1 MSKKGTIKLSEQRKL
16 HSKSGNRC
24 AICKTVLVDV
34 ENIDSACI
42 GVNAHIY
49 GEKPGAARYDATK
62 PIEYVNSEANL
73 IFLCCNCHTKIDGQE
88 KEYPPKLLFEIK
100 QQHEREVINEQ
111 SSFPK
116 KKIYS
121 TIENSLSREV
131 VPFKDFQKGKTHLY
145 FHKELKKS
153 LFAACVEKRRVVLL
167 GEAGCG
173 KSVELKQLAAEVSAD
188 EKNNLYPILY
198 DLKLYTSQEIEEIIR
213 SEYSGIP
220 MDKVFL
226 ILDAY
231 DEIEEEEQIRFARK
245 LNSFVKK
252 HPNTF
257 IVISSRNNFYTTA
270 DKDGYGAKFENFE
283 EYSLC
288 CLSAKQIEDYVV
300 ECKASWDL
308 FCKEVNKH
316 HINDLIE
323 NPFYLIEIVKLL
335 IEDGE
340 LPKKSELMEK
350 IILSRF
356 SKDIKKYINTKDI
369 YACKRDIM
377 LNLQKVAFAMQCM
390 HRVQISEDNYQ
401 HLLSREDR
409 NYLSYSGIFSI
420 CENETHQFE
429 HNNFRE
435 FLTAK
440 YVSCLELEKIKQLLL
455 TNDGKIKESWAN
467 VLSYLVIIYDN
478 EEFLPW
484 LCEIGPEYIVKF
496 ERTRI
501 SIDYRNRILI
511 EFIDSI
517 SSRNIWLSRTNISAE
532 DLAKFGESD
541 TTCDYLLKQ
550 IENPTNFRALSNAI
564 QVLSN
569 FKEKY
574 NMEERIREVLFSCIK
589 SVEIRDYEKR
599 EAIDAIVDLDLVNS
613 EITGYVLNLYEKG
626 CSSILLYGIVNYL
639 IFLPDSEQYIDIL
652 LKEYIDS
659 AKMNRD
665 YSTNI
670 RLRIKFYLERLNDYD
685 SICKV
690 INAFSDYEEHYSC
703 DKDVFESIIKNAI
716 KLYKAGMYD
725 IFTVVYKA
733 IINSERKYN
742 SEFRRYCKM
751 FFEKTDTLK
760 NAFLLLA
767 ESYSE
772 DNWDILFLLEFLGNE
787 ECYESLLNDI
797 EKHIALISRLYI
809 RLPEESLVLK
819 EYETALTNTKKEIP
833 KRRAYIDYSAEHLK
847 GVQMYFDSLFDKED
861 YLGLVDSLLEFAADP
876 DITFNDLNGLINKRE
891 FDERYKGELLF
902 SLVIDLKRT
911 KLSNE
916 KISEFLSYVTWND
929 FSVCCIYNI
938 LKSNEKIK
946 VSEEQKQFIEKL
958 CKENI
963 DVFEKNKGS
972 YQTYPYMIIYVMF
985 FSSYFDFTYSKDIYL
1000 DMLFVPKY
1008 LSADYG
1014 TSSNADFSSYV
1025 KKHLTDKEI
1034 KSWIQANGKPGM
1046 LNEDVAED
1054 CITYCQKNKMNCA
1067 KELAE
1072 DFCSKTEESEW
1083 IRRKSVEYIVDVF
1096 GYEYVY
1102 DKYLDNCDETL
1113 LKCIIDSTINFSDAR
1128 LTKKLEEVNDK
1139 SEDPHN
1145 HLSSLIF
1152 LQSSYGLKK
1161 YYELAKERMTLP
1173 DFTDSN
1179 SISTMTER
1187 ISEISKV
1194 ELLPILGDLQDLLF
1208 TPGFVDKD
1216 TFGLWNSLHNAFRK
1230 MSHDNYDEVKEHL
1243 ESSLAKSKICE
1254 NEKCFCNSILIEIAH
1269 DKNTSDDVA
1278 WKIEEVISFCKSI

>member
-73 IFLCCNCHTKIDGQE
+73 IFLCCNCHTKIDGEE
-88 KEYPPKLLFEIK
+88 KEYPPEKLFEIK
-100 QQHEREVINEQ
+100 KQHEREVINEQ

-121 TIENSLSREV
+121 PIENSLSREV

-145 FHKELKKS
+145 FHKELNKS

-173 KSVELKQLAAEVSAD
+173 KSVELKKLAAEVSAD

-198 DLKLYTSQEIEEIIR
+198 DLKLYTSQGIEEIIR

-288 CLSAKQIEDYVV
+288 CLSAKQIEDYVL

-335 IEDGE
+335 LEDGE
-340 LPKKSELMEK
+340 LPEKSELMEK

-390 HRVQISEDNYQ
+390 HKVQISEDNYQ

-484 LCEIGPEYIVKF
+484 LCEAGPEYIVKF

-501 SIDYRNRILI
+501 GVDDRNRILI
-511 EFIDSI
+511 EFIDSV

-532 DLAKFGESD
+532 DLAEFGESD
-541 TTCDYLLKQ
+541 
-550 IENPTNFRALSNAI
+550 I
-564 QVLSN
+564 
-569 FKEKY
+569 
-574 NMEERIREVLFSCIK
+574 
-589 SVEIRDYEKR
+589 
-599 EAIDAIVDLDLVNS
+599 
-613 EITGYVLNLYEKG
+613 
-626 CSSILLYGIVNYL
+626 
-639 IFLPDSEQYIDIL
+639 
-652 LKEYIDS
+652 
-659 AKMNRD
+659 
-665 YSTNI
+665 
-670 RLRIKFYLERLNDYD
+670 
-685 SICKV
+685 
-690 INAFSDYEEHYSC
+690 
-703 DKDVFESIIKNAI
+703 
-716 KLYKAGMYD
+716 
-725 IFTVVYKA
+725 
-733 IINSERKYN
+733 
-742 SEFRRYCKM
+742 
-751 FFEKTDTLK
+751 
-760 NAFLLLA
+760 
-767 ESYSE
+767 
-772 DNWDILFLLEFLGNE
+772 
-787 ECYESLLNDI
+787 
-797 EKHIALISRLYI
+797 
-809 RLPEESLVLK
+809 
-819 EYETALTNTKKEIP
+819 
-833 KRRAYIDYSAEHLK
+833 
-847 GVQMYFDSLFDKED
+847 
-861 YLGLVDSLLEFAADP
+861 
-876 DITFNDLNGLINKRE
+876 
-891 FDERYKGELLF
+891 
-902 SLVIDLKRT
+902 
-911 KLSNE
+911 
-916 KISEFLSYVTWND
+916 
-929 FSVCCIYNI
+929 
-938 LKSNEKIK
+938 
-946 VSEEQKQFIEKL
+946 
-958 CKENI
+958 
-963 DVFEKNKGS
+963 
-972 YQTYPYMIIYVMF
+972 
-985 FSSYFDFTYSKDIYL
+985 
-1000 DMLFVPKY
+1000 
-1008 LSADYG
+1008 
-1014 TSSNADFSSYV
+1014 
-1025 KKHLTDKEI
+1025 
-1034 KSWIQANGKPGM
+1034 
-1046 LNEDVAED
+1046 
-1054 CITYCQKNKMNCA
+1054 
-1067 KELAE
+1067 
-1072 DFCSKTEESEW
+1072 
-1083 IRRKSVEYIVDVF
+1083 
-1096 GYEYVY
+1096 
-1102 DKYLDNCDETL
+1102 
-1113 LKCIIDSTINFSDAR
+1113 
-1128 LTKKLEEVNDK
+1128 
-1139 SEDPHN
+1139 
-1145 HLSSLIF
+1145 
-1152 LQSSYGLKK
+1152 
-1161 YYELAKERMTLP
+1161 
-1173 DFTDSN
+1173 
-1179 SISTMTER
+1179 
-1187 ISEISKV
+1187 
-1194 ELLPILGDLQDLLF
+1194 
-1208 TPGFVDKD
+1208 
-1216 TFGLWNSLHNAFRK
+1216 
-1230 MSHDNYDEVKEHL
+1230 
-1243 ESSLAKSKICE
+1243 
-1254 NEKCFCNSILIEIAH
+1254 
-1269 DKNTSDDVA
+1269 
-1278 WKIEEVISFCKSI
+1278 

>member
-220 MDKVFL
+220 VDKVFL

-335 IEDGE
+335 LEDGE
-340 LPKKSELMEK
+340 LPEKSELMEK

-356 SKDIKKYINTKDI
+356 SKDIKKYTNTKDI
-369 YACKRDIM
+369 YSCKRDIM

-390 HRVQISEDNYQ
+390 HKVQISEDNYQ

-409 NYLSYSGIFSI
+409 NYLSYSGIFSK

-440 YVSCLELEKIKQLLL
+440 YVSCLDFEKIKQLLL

-484 LCEIGPEYIVKF
+484 LCEMGPEYIVKF

-501 SIDYRNRILI
+501 NIDDRNRILI
-511 EFIDSI
+511 EFIDSV

-532 DLAKFGESD
+532 DLAEFGESD
-541 TTCDYLLKQ
+541 ITCDYLLKQ

-574 NMEERIREVLFSCIK
+574 NMEERIRDVLFSCIK
-589 SVEIRDYEKR
+589 SDETRDYEKR

-670 RLRIKFYLERLNDYD
+670 RFRIKFFLERLSDYD

-703 DKDVFESIIKNAI
+703 DKEVFESIIKNAI
-716 KLYKAGMYD
+716 KLYDKGMHD
-725 IFTVVYKA
+725 IFTVVHKA

-742 SEFRRYCKM
+742 SEFRQYCKI

-760 NAFLLLA
+760 KAFLLLA

-772 DNWDILFLLEFLGNE
+772 DEWDVLFLLEFLGDE
-787 ECYESLLNDI
+787 ECYLSLLNDV
-797 EKHIALISRLYI
+797 ENHIALISRLYI
-809 RLPEESLVLK
+809 RFPEESLVLK
-819 EYETALTNTKKEIP
+819 EYETALTNAKKEIP
-833 KRRAYIDYSAEHLK
+833 KRRAYIDYSEEHRK
-847 GVQMYFDSLFDKED
+847 GMQIYFDSLFNQYD
-861 YLGLVDSLLEFAADP
+861 YSKLIDSLLEYAGHP
-876 DITFNDLNGLINKRE
+876 DITFNELNGLIKKRE
-891 FDERYKGELLF
+891 FDDRYKGEMLF
-902 SLVIDLKRT
+902 TLVMDLKRT
-911 KLSNE
+911 SLKNEKVCDILKYIKWDEFSIFCIYHVLNSNE
-916 KISEFLSYVTWND
+916 KL
-929 FSVCCIYNI
+929 
-938 LKSNEKIK
+938 K
-946 VSEEQKQFIEKL
+946 VSEEQKHYIESV
-958 CKENI
+958 CKENLSLFKKYI
-963 DVFEKNKGS
+963 GNNK
-972 YQTYPYMIIYVMF
+972 TYPFIFICIMY
-985 FSSYFDFTYSKDIYL
+985 FSSYFDFNYSKDVYL
-1000 DMLFVPKY
+1000 NMLFVPKY
-1008 LSADYG
+1008 LTSDYG
-1014 TSSNADFSSYV
+1014 SSNNREFSDYV
-1025 KKHLTDKEI
+1025 IKHLTDKDI
-1034 KSWIQANGKPGM
+1034 KTWIQLNGKPGM
-1046 LNEDVAED
+1046 LNEAVAED

-1161 YYELAKERMTLP
+1161 YYELAKEGMTLP

-1194 ELLPILGDLQDLLF
+1194 DLLPILGDLQELLF
-1208 TPGFVDKD
+1208 TTGFVDKD
-1216 TFGLWNSLHNAFRK
+1216 TFGLWNSLHNALRK
-1230 MSHDNYDEVKEHL
+1230 IAHDNYDEVKEHL
-1243 ESSLAKSKICE
+1243 EGSLTKSIICE

-1278 WKIEEVISFCKSI
+1278 WKIEDVISFCRTI